1 MAIDFMVMPMSRYVS
16 GDFVTPAMQL
26 AWDQGLHYK
35 LVGPDGVREL
45 PAGLPFGGEDAPVR
59 RWRIIEAI
67 LDDLRALSA
76 KIAAQLWDERS
87 QAEPRFHRVDV
98 ASYHALVEYYA
109 AHPGRSF
116 LGIRTGPKMSHC
128 SASLFLPCDFK
139 EPLDMTS
146 PFERTAAASSRA
158 LAELSHAKYP
168 PEARSAAETL
178 SAALEDSRKLR
189 LPLIVD
195 W

>member
-1 MAIDFMVMPMSRYVS
+1 MAIDFMVMPMSRYIS
-16 GDFVTPAMQL
+16 GDFVSPTMRL
-26 AWDQGLHYK
+26 AWEQGLPYK
-35 LVGPDGVREL
+35 LIGPDGVREL
-45 PAGLPFGGEDAPVR
+45 PLGLPFGGEDAPVR
-59 RWRIIEAI
+59 RQRIIETV
-67 LDDLRALSA
+67 LDDLRAASH

-87 QAEPRFHRVDV
+87 EVEPCFHRVDV

-109 AHPGRSF
+109 AHPGGSF

-128 SASLFLPCDFK
+128 TASLFLPCDFR
-139 EPLDMTS
+139 EPVDMTS
-146 PFERTAAASSRA
+146 PFERTAAATSRA

-168 PEARSAAETL
+168 AEARSAAETL